1 MSTTPLTVDKF
12 AAQIK
17 AKYPQY
23 ASIPD
28 AQLVEKVTAKYPQYK
43 SVIGGAAPSAPKP
56 PDVGDTSTPFP
67 TRVLDRISA
76 NAEGM
81 AQFPGAALRDA
92 RARYKARNPQDATS
106 KALAAAQSSIEA
118 VGNP

>member
-1 MSTTPLTVDKF
+1 MADPLTVDKV

-56 PDVGDTSTPFP
+56 PDVGDTTTPFP
-67 TRVLDRISA
+67 TRVLDRVSG
-76 NAEGM
+76 NMEGM
-81 AQFPGAALRDA
+81 AQFPGNALRDA
-92 RARYKARNPQDATS
+92 RSRYQARNPQGVAD
-106 KALAAAQSSIEA
+106 KAIAAAQSSIE
-118 VGNP
+118 